1 MLRFIVSWE
10 EPYSR
15 GDASEATRGTMQVT
29 LYSKPI
35 WTNIWWT
42 WIDLLDFLTVNWNR
56 LLNEGA
62 LPADATEAQKYD
74 FSISHDLAY
83 ALRGA
88 SPPPSIIITRKGH
101 YLEVTTGDTTATVII
116 RDITT
121 SLKYIG
127 NLIARRVIH
136 LSDDKTKA
144 VLARWEA
151 LGGEVNPPQ
160 PSKPPTQVVSLPK
173 KPLRKGRPA
182 RRRQP

>member
-1 MLRFIVSWE
+1 MLRFTAYWE
-10 EPYSR
+10 EPHPR

-29 LYSKPI
+29 LYSKPV

-56 LLNEGA
+56 LLNEGP
-62 LPADATEAQKYD
+62 LPIDATEAQKYD

-101 YLEVTTGDTTATVII
+101 YLEVTTGEATATVII
-116 RDITT
+116 RDVTT

-127 NLIARRVIH
+127 NLIARRVMH
-136 LSDDKTKA
+136 LSDDKTRA
-144 VLARWEA
+144 ILARWEA
-151 LGGEVNPPQ
+151 LGGESQPPEL
-160 PSKPPTQVVSLPK
+160 SKPTSQVISPK

-182 RRRQP
+182 RRQQP